1 MIQKIT
7 PKKFVSDKD
16 ERLVAANEMI
26 LAENVT
32 ISERTDGSASILKT
46 MKGTAEIAKASGE
59 DTPASTWKVVG
70 SVSDDQRSRIYLF
83 VHDTAD
89 ATNDRI
95 VMSESGGAWET
106 VFKSSYLAF
115 DEDYPVKADIINK
128 SFQQDGNLQSV
139 LYFTDNNNPPR
150 KINVDRAIAG
160 GYFSDT
166 DNDGNPIASGDE
178 DYDFALLTM
187 RAAPNNAPT
196 FSFDT
201 DSDITTNNFQNDTF
215 QFACQFIYKDGE
227 ESALS
232 AYSSLAV
239 SPYLVGKGVTSIS
252 NASNLSGNVC
262 LVDLPW
268 NVGQDS
274 DVYVDVSKIRL
285 LARSENSDP
294 FFIIDEFDP
303 REDLDREMGDSI
315 EKEVYN
321 ASSGIYRFYNDGYYA
336 NVSGVVSGK
345 LYDNV
350 PLKAEG
356 QTLAA
361 SRLLYSNYTEGYP
374 NYDIAPS
381 VELSVSYGSASDFGG
396 DFLYDVDDFISY
408 PILAAYADASA
419 RTVAQS
425 RGEINIDFRDGDGTQ
440 YGINW
445 PGATPASLSDV
456 VLPEGTELRFSFR
469 FNGKGSYKTIN
480 GAPSPE
486 NLYLMRTVFTGVDGD
501 FTLSLGYNDGT
512 DSSTVVIPTPA
523 NLPVITAKYRT
534 GAGETAQDVYDNIKN
549 YFLNTN
555 PIIKVYY
562 QTTDIDWVCTAS
574 SNSGISVGDIFTE
587 MDSTY
592 YPGSEQEFI
601 AYFALGDVEDG
612 TTDGILKIRPYI
624 TKVTYDSTSTG
635 ENWVGLPA
643 YTAKSRFLGN
653 FTNSLHQDITNN
665 ADSGTYITDREAS
678 VNAVN
683 SQFSFKHGS
692 SHDFGIVYYDKWG
705 RSSFVNK
712 IGSAYVKHPSE
723 RASGDNKGGATVNVT
738 IDNTQDSTIPS
749 WADKYQVVYG
759 GSQYSNVFSYTT
771 GGAYYVKEGS
781 TTVTTDHRI
790 FVSLNN
796 LDQYQNQSGSPRD
809 YSFTKG
815 DICRVISYSD
825 AGTTT
830 YPSSNEGGI
839 IEFEVVG
846 VETLT
851 NSDSSDY
858 ADGQGNPI
866 QGPFGSVTADT
877 EGEFLVLRAPRV
889 DGGLEVDTDGNGT
902 LDSELKYVGFDWFSI
917 ANQAY
922 PNTDA
927 SSNTNLWGQ
936 ETVIEILTPK
946 KVSDTPIYYE
956 IGERID
962 LSLRDTATG
971 SEGLHGP
978 VVKLTEGDVQYR
990 LVSCRGPVYDG
1001 SWNKDD
1007 LGDWEDAALPIEN
1020 QTPGEFITEKAWSKG
1035 RTHVTFERAATVN
1048 RYNSITFSEPYADD
1062 TAVLALSS
1070 FVPSQANFFDLPS
1083 EHGPCTFL
1091 GLSTDQLIA
1100 IQENKVSRLGL
1111 NKGVLETGT
1120 QSGVVTISSKLIN
1133 NLVSYGGDFGTSNPE
1148 SVLIRDGIVYFV
1160 DAERRSLI
1168 KLSNKG
1174 LEIISDK
1181 DIKST
1186 FQYQVALWENANGKT
1201 IVSGFDPEDDIYYV
1215 TLSPQGGFDGYT
1227 LGYDEKGGFW
1237 QGNYTFYADRYASL
1251 KDRFFGLKRS
1261 AGTLIH
1267 EFNDLSYSNRYF
1279 DSSGSSDAS
1288 TIRVVSNANPS
1299 MVKTFQA
1306 LSVESRAEW
1315 SAKLIDSDG
1324 RDSKAVTFSERE
1336 GAFYGMVEG
1345 IAAYVDNESRQTND
1359 VRYLPLGTVN
1369 TCTITGGGTETTI
1382 TLTNNL
1388 RGMTIPINYSLYY
1401 LDGSGNME
1409 VIRDNAGTSILTV
1422 KSVDRST
1429 STVVFNGDLDLVP
1442 SPGGANDLLTGGEK
1456 LFVAHALDGL
1466 TSESIRDHYAIVELS
1481 HTPASDL
1488 TDEVITGQE
1497 LYAVNTHFVNSPLN
1511 DAISGQ

>member
-46 MKGTAEIAKASGE
+46 MKGTVEIAKASGE

-70 SVSDDQRSRIYLF
+70 SVSDDQRSRVYLF
-83 VHDTAD
+83 VNDTAD
-89 ATNDRI
+89 ASNDRI
-95 VMSESGGAWET
+95 VMSEGGGDWVT

-115 DEDYPVKADIINK
+115 NEDYPVKADIINK

-166 DNDGNPIASGDE
+166 DNDGNPIASGSE

-252 NASNLSGNVC
+252 NASSLSGNVC

-303 REDLDREMGDSI
+303 RQDLDREMGDSI

-321 ASSGIYRFYNDGYYA
+321 AGTGIYRFYNDGYYA

-374 NYDIAPS
+374 NYNIAPS
-381 VELSVSYGSASDFGG
+381 IELSVSYGSDSDFGG
-396 DFLYDVDDFISY
+396 DFLLDAEDLVDY
-408 PILAAYADASA
+408 PILAAYSSSA
-419 RTVAQS
+419 VRDTAEV
-425 RGEINIDFRDGDGTQ
+425 RGEINIDFRDGNGVD
-440 YGINW
+440 W
-445 PGATPASLSDV
+445 PGSGTTLSDYA
-456 VLPEGTELRFSFR
+456 LPEGTELSFSFR
-469 FNGKGSYKTIN
+469 FNGRGRYKRFNGGS
-480 GAPSPE
+480 PSPVPE
-486 NLYLMRTVFTGVDGD
+486 HFMRLDVSHPNGD
-501 FTLSLGYNDGT
+501 FQVSLGYDDGSVNSEIT
-512 DSSTVVIPTPA
+512 IPVPF
-523 NLPVITAKYRT
+523 NLPVVTAKYRT
-534 GAGETAQDVYDNIKN
+534 GAGETAQDVYDNIKS
-549 YFLNTN
+549 YFINTN
-555 PIIKVYY
+555 PIINVYY
-562 QTTDIDWVCTAS
+562 AKTDIYWACTQS
-574 SNSGISVGDIFTE
+574 SNPAISVGDTVTQNPASFTGARG
-587 MDSTY
+587 Y
-592 YPGSEQEFI
+592 I
-601 AYFALGDVEDG
+601 ASFALGSVEDG
-612 TTDGILKIRPYI
+612 STDGILKIRPYI
-624 TKVTYDSTSTG
+624 KELKWDPNTQYQ
-635 ENWVGLPA
+635 NLWYGLPSGITSFSHNIEEFIHP
-643 YTAKSRFLGN
+643 Y
-653 FTNSLHQDITNN
+653 QQVITNE
-665 ADSGTYITDREAS
+665 ALGGTGNYITLRTAIA
-678 VNAVN
+678 NAVN

-771 GGAYYVKEGS
+771 GGAYYVKES
-781 TTVTTDHRI
+781 ATTVTTDHRI

-815 DICRVISYSD
+815 DICRVISYSN

-846 VETLT
+846 VETIT
-851 NSDSSDY
+851 SSDAY
-858 ADGQGNPI
+858 ADGEGNPI
-866 QGPFGSVTADT
+866 QGSSSSADT
-877 EGEFLVLRAPRV
+877 KGEFLVLRAPRV

-902 LDSELKYVGFDWFSI
+902 LDSELKYEGFDWFSI
-917 ANQAY
+917 AAQNY
-922 PNTDA
+922 PNGDSATGG
-927 SSNTNLWGQ
+927 NLWGQ

-962 LSLRDTATG
+962 LNLRDTATG
-971 SEGLHGP
+971 TEGLHGP
-978 VVKLTEGDVQYR
+978 VVKLTEGDVQFR
-990 LVSCRGPVYDG
+990 LVSCRGPVYSA
-1001 SWNKDD
+1001 SWNKAD
-1007 LGDWEDAALPIEN
+1007 LGDWEDTALPIEN

-1035 RTHVTFERAATVN
+1035 RTHATFERAATVN

-1148 SVLIRDGIVYFV
+1148 SVLIRDGVVYFV

-1261 AGTLIH
+1261 AGTVIH
-1267 EFNDLSYSNRYF
+1267 EFTDVSYSNRYF

-1345 IAAYVDNESRQTND
+1345 IAAYVDNELRQTND
-1359 VRYLPLGTVN
+1359 VRYLPLGTVD

-1409 VIRDNAGTSILTV
+1409 VIRDNAGTSIITV

-1442 SPGGANDLLTGGEK
+1442 SPGGANELLTGGEK

-1497 LYAVNTHFVNSPLN
+1497 LYAINTHFVNSPLN
-1511 DAISGQ
+1511 DAIGGQ

>member
-46 MKGTAEIAKASGE
+46 MKGTTEIAKDSGE

-70 SVSDDQRSRIYLF
+70 SVSDDQRSRVYLF

-95 VMSESGGAWET
+95 VMSEGGGAWVT

-115 DEDYPVKADIINK
+115 SEDYPVKADVINK
-128 SFQQDGNLQSV
+128 AFQQDGNLQSV

-166 DNDGNPIASGDE
+166 DNDGNPIESGSE

-201 DSDITTNNFQNDTF
+201 DTDITTNNFQNDTF

-232 AYSSLAV
+232 AYSNLAV

-252 NASNLSGNVC
+252 NASSLSGNVC

-303 REDLDREMGDSI
+303 REDLDREMGDST

-321 ASSGIYRFYNDGYYA
+321 AGTGIYRFYNDGYYA

-396 DFLYDVDDFISY
+396 DFLYDVDGLINY
-408 PILAAYADASA
+408 PLGDAYVDAPAKTAAEI
-419 RTVAQS
+419 

-440 YGINW
+440 YGLNW
-445 PGATPASLSDV
+445 PGSSPASLSAV
-456 VLPEGTELRFSFR
+456 TLPEGTELNFSFR
-469 FNGKGSYKTIN
+469 FNGIGSYQPFPTSPT
-480 GAPSPE
+480 APD
-486 NLYLMRTVFTGVDGD
+486 YLMQMVWSHPNGD
-501 FTLSLGYNDGT
+501 VTIALGYDDGT
-512 DSSTVVIPTPA
+512 NDSTVEIPTPF
-523 NLPVITAKYRT
+523 NLPIVTAKYRT
-534 GAGETAQDVYDNIKN
+534 GAGETAQDVYDNIKA
-549 YFLNTN
+549 YFQNSN
-555 PIIKVYY
+555 PIINVYY
-562 QTTDIDWVCTAS
+562 AAQDIEWVCTDDGG
-574 SNSGISVGDIFTE
+574 NPGISVGDTVTE
-587 MDSTY
+587 NISS
-592 YPGSEQEFI
+592 GSYGPRGYI
-601 AYFALGDVEDG
+601 ASFALGDVEDG

-624 TKVTYDSTSTG
+624 KSLKWDPGTQNISAFT
-635 ENWVGLPA
+635 GLPSGTTAA
-643 YTAKSRFLGN
+643 YTSYGQFTESLQQNIINGTTLG
-653 FTNSLHQDITNN
+653 
-665 ADSGTYITDREAS
+665 YISATEATA
-678 VNAVN
+678 NAVN

-712 IGSAYVKHPSE
+712 IGSAYVKHPAE

-771 GGAYYVKEGS
+771 GGAYIVNESG

-815 DICRVISYSD
+815 DICRVISYSN

-846 VETLT
+846 VETIT
-851 NSDSSDY
+851 STDAYS
-858 ADGQGNPI
+858 GGEGNPI
-866 QGPFGSVTADT
+866 QATAT
-877 EGEFLVLRAPRV
+877 AAAETNGEFLVLRAPRV

-902 LDSELKYVGFDWFSI
+902 LDSELKYEGFDWFSI
-917 ANQAY
+917 AAQNY
-922 PNTDA
+922 PNGDSATGG
-927 SSNTNLWGQ
+927 NLWGQ

-962 LSLRDTATG
+962 LNLRDVPATG
-971 SEGLHGP
+971 TEGLHGP
-978 VVKLTEGDVQYR
+978 VVKLTEGDVQFR
-990 LVSCRGPVYDG
+990 LVSCRGPVYTS
-1001 SWNKDD
+1001 SWNKAD
-1007 LGDWEDAALPIEN
+1007 LGDWEDKALAIEN

-1035 RTHVTFERAATVN
+1035 RTHATFERAATVN

-1148 SVLIRDGIVYFV
+1148 SVLIRDGVVYFV

-1186 FQYQVALWENANGKT
+1186 FQYQVALWENASGKT

-1267 EFNDLSYSNRYF
+1267 EFKDISFSNRYF

-1336 GAFYGMVEG
+1336 GSFYGMVEG
-1345 IAAYVDNESRQTND
+1345 IANYTPGESRQTND
-1359 VRYLPLGTVN
+1359 VRYLPLGTVD
-1369 TCTITGGGTETTI
+1369 TCAITGGSTETTI

-1401 LDGSGNME
+1401 IDGSGDMVLVTAE
-1409 VIRDNAGTSILTV
+1409 DGDELTV
-1422 KSVDRST
+1422 KSVDRSA
-1429 STVVFNGDLDLVP
+1429 STVVFDGDMDLNP
-1442 SPGGANDLLTGGEK
+1442 ASIGNQIFSGGEK

-1481 HTPASDL
+1481 HTPASAL
-1488 TDEVITGQE
+1488 TTEVITGQE
-1497 LYAVNTHFVNSPLN
+1497 LYAINTHFVNSPLN
-1511 DAISGQ
+1511 DAIGGQ